1 MKLVI
6 LGSTGWI
13 GRAALDVVERQN
25 QAAERDAS
33 IPRIEVVAIAA
44 KRDSNLLH
52 TQAERLGQVPY
63 VAFDNGGMEAILEV
77 SRRDCDMVLN
87 AICGSIGLE
96 PSLAA
101 LQAGRVLAL
110 ANKETLVAGGTLV
123 QPYLKQILPVDSEHS
138 ALWQGLRGENIEDVA
153 KLVLTASGGPF
164 FGYSPEQL
172 AEVSVEQALRHPT
185 WAMSQNITL
194 NSANLVNKALELAE
208 AHYLFNVPAQNIE
221 VLIHRQSVN
230 HSMVEFRD
238 GSLIAQ
244 MAPPDMRVPI
254 ALAFNSGRR
263 IWPVVDSFDLT
274 SHTLDYFE
282 VDNQAFPAIELMREC
297 MGSGPLYPCVYNA
310 ANEILVEK
318 FANREIGFGEI
329 VQTIARVLERCDFN
343 QQDPSLSEVRAAED
357 WARSQATHLS
367 STHAL
372 SPSLVP

>member
-1 MKLVI
+1 
-6 LGSTGWI
+6 
-13 GRAALDVVERQN
+13 LDVVERQN
-25 QAAERDAS
+25 QAAQRDAS
-33 IPRIEVVAIAA
+33 IPRIEVVALAA
-44 KRDSNLLH
+44 KRDSQLLKD
-52 TQAERLGQVPY
+52 QAARLGGVPY

-77 SRRDCDMVLN
+77 SGRDCDMVLN

-101 LQAGRVLAL
+101 LQAGHVLAL
-110 ANKETLVAGGTLV
+110 ANKETLVAGGTLM
-123 QPYLKQILPVDSEHS
+123 QPYLSRIFPVDSEHS
-138 ALWQGLRGENIEDVA
+138 ALWQVLRGENFEDVS

-164 FGYSPEQL
+164 FGYDQAAL

-208 AHYLFNVPAQNIE
+208 AHYLFNVPVQNIE

-263 IWPVVDSFDLT
+263 IWPVVNSVDLT
-274 SHTLDYFE
+274 SRALDYFD

-297 MGSGPLYPCVYNA
+297 IVSGPLFPSVYNA

-318 FANREIGFGEI
+318 FANREIGFLDI
-329 VQTIARVLERCDFN
+329 VRTVARVLDRFDS
-343 QQDPSLSEVRAAED
+343 DDPHPSLAAVRAAED
-357 WARSQATHLS
+357 WARSQAAQLS
-367 STHAL
+367 QTRT
-372 SPSLVP
+372 PVLV